1 MATLIEFSVRIFHP
15 SEFFSVRP
23 RSTFPVELLVPSVV
37 HFSTSLSFRS
47 SWTGHSVGLCGSCE
61 VLVLGVCQSFVLS
74 GESTFGIFCWLSNAD
89 VGFFGWGE
97 CERVTRHFIL
107 FIFILFIFV
116 TCFSKFLFC
125 SI

>member
-74 GESTFGIFCWLSNAD
+74 GDDLAVKALMAFSVACP
-89 VGFFGWGE
+89 
-97 CERVTRHFIL
+97 TRTL
-107 FIFILFIFV
+107 DSLAGV
-116 TCFSKFLFC
+116 SVNG
-125 SI
+125 